1 MQAAQTVD
9 ISKYQVE
16 DALDLGAIVRDL
28 DRVAEL
34 QQTQKRLGEIS
45 VAWLASGH
53 PLMGGE
59 YYRGLRPAALL
70 NHRYGWHTA
79 VCDRMG
85 TTDDE
90 EGPLSFVTPGE
101 GGHVMT
107 PRIIV
112 LRPIKQWSSYWST
125 RAHKNGQLL
134 IADLDDDVW
143 GHEDWGP
150 NHDTF
155 RGKPTETDDDID
167 KWCWEVDGWLASTPV
182 IKKRI
187 LEFGPGRWKKKPSIV
202 VAPNCYDPTGVGGG
216 MLPKP
221 GRRLGTRLWLSGRMS
236 GDLELWRELIAPL
249 LTELDL
255 TFVHVGQEVRNERV
269 AGSGEPRSFVGS
281 CGFPPHRTI
290 ARPTTVLPLM
300 HKSFSDVS
308 IGVII
313 QADHAYNAAKTE
325 ASAVELASM
334 GLPLVAATN
343 HPLYKK
349 IPGRVEI
356 DPQAVRDRIEALL
369 DPEVWEIE
377 SKRARAWATETA
389 VKREAEYLAAF
400 ETLIGQMSSPH

>member
-1 MQAAQTVD
+1 MSTDVQPLTQPLD
-9 ISKYQVE
+9 ISKYQVGE
-16 DALDLGAIVRDL
+16 ALDLEAIVTDL
-28 DRVAEL
+28 DRVARIQEE
-34 QQTQKRLGEIS
+34 QKKRAEIS

-90 EGPLSFVTPGE
+90 EGPLSFVVPGSN
-101 GGHVMT
+101 HVIT

-112 LRPIKQWSSYWST
+112 LRPIKQWTSYWSE

-134 IADLDDDVW
+134 VADLDDDVW

-150 NHDTF
+150 NHETF
-155 RGKPTETDDDID
+155 RGKPTAEDDDID
-167 KWCWEVDGWLASTPV
+167 KWCWKVDGWLASTPHMKAR
-182 IKKRI
+182 IEEMGKRR
-187 LEFGPGRWKKKPSIV
+187 GHVPKVS

-236 GDLELWRELIAPL
+236 GDLELWGDLIGPL

-255 TFVHVGQEVRNERV
+255 TFVHVGQEIANER
-269 AGSGEPRSFVGS
+269 AGVTVEPRSFVKS
-281 CGFPPHRTI
+281 CGFPAHRTI
-290 ARPTTVLPLM
+290 ARPTSVLPLM
-300 HKSFSDVS
+300 HESFRDVS

-313 QADHAYNAAKTE
+313 QADHLYNAAKTE
-325 ASAVELASM
+325 TSAVELASM

-349 IPGRVEI
+349 VPGRVDI
-356 DPQAVRDRIEALL
+356 SPQAVRNRIEALL
-369 DPEVWEIE
+369 DPDFWETE
-377 SKRARAWATETA
+377 SRRSRAWAAEMSARRET
-389 VKREAEYLAAF
+389 EYLNAF
-400 ETLIGQMSSPH
+400 AEMTRLLI